1 MKKSFLVSFG
11 LFLLTLLTSCTS
23 SMINAV
29 MGPQTGYKKYGNY
42 TWGTS
47 PDAIRKEKG
56 WQLTRLRSSSDVY
69 FIGMYTKGWGAN
81 NYYEEYEPHGPSKP
95 YIEKTLLYF
104 TDNRLY
110 AVEDEFKETP
120 SVSVLHR
127 QYGEF
132 SEKNIVTSQQKKD
145 GIEKVYRSQPYF
157 DDENLY
163 ALEIQI
169 YSDGKT
175 VVNRREPFLA
185 KSRLEK
191 SPLNNWVCYSAL
203 DSHFSATSKSIE
215 KRIDFTFLNQNKDGK
230 YLFIGYSKG
239 LEQANI
245 SYVRAGVCWGDNASG
260 VYDIKGNS
268 DTISKKYS
276 SEKWNCRYNGKDYSY
291 TNNAGESAREIVKL
305 FLESEKVMVRHDN
318 SISEFVS
325 SGNQLQ
331 AKMAEYGITWEEIDA
346 ALSNE
351 EF

>member
-1 MKKSFLVSFG
+1 MKKSFLVLFG
-11 LFLLTLLTSCTS
+11 LFLLILFTSCIS
-23 SMINAV
+23 EAMVFSVYAKMRPL
-29 MGPQTGYKKYGNY
+29 GGYGNY
-42 TWGTS
+42 TWGADPET
-47 PDAIRKEKG
+47 IRKETG
-56 WQLTRLRSSSDVY
+56 WKITRRNDGTY
-69 FIGMYTKGWGAN
+69 FVGIYTEGWVN
-81 NYYEEYEPHGPSKP
+81 KHYEQYFPHGGAKP

-110 AVEDEFKETP
+110 AVKDEFNETP
-120 SVSVLHR
+120 SMDVLHR

-132 SEKNIVTSQQKKD
+132 SEKNIVTSQQKID
-145 GIEKVYRSQPYF
+145 GIETVYRSQPYL
-157 DDENLY
+157 DNESLY

-203 DSHFSATSKSIE
+203 DSHYSTTSKSIE

-245 SYVRAGVCWGDNASG
+245 SYIRAGVCWEENASG

-305 FLESEKVMVRHDN
+305 FFESEKVMVRHDN
-318 SISEFVS
+318 AISEFVS

-331 AKMAEYGITWEEIDA
+331 AKMEEYDINWEEIDA